1 MMPASDAVGVGNT
14 FFKVENRSPDKNWDA
29 KAYSTCALGP
39 DMPTGTARSTKK
51 QRLQPTEEVRE
62 MSIKT
67 GCQQKELAIIIQ
79 NIVRKGKGWPEQ
91 GKLHPDHLRKVLH
104 DFPDLYRNH
113 HITYQDIADH
123 RRKMDHYHW
132 RLHPDGVRQRGRR
145 VHPCT
150 GRSHGTFAAELV
162 GGATPSSPAYQGQCP
177 PASLSLRDWQDEDS
191 A

>member
-79 NIVRKGKGWPEQ
+79 NIRPPQK
-91 GKLHPDHLRKVLH
+91 
-104 DFPDLYRNH
+104 
-113 HITYQDIADH
+113 
-123 RRKMDHYHW
+123 
-132 RLHPDGVRQRGRR
+132 DGSLPLEAPPRWGQ
-145 VHPCT
+145 T
-150 GRSHGTFAAELV
+150 KRSTRSSMHGTQPWYLCCRAGWWSHSFITGIPGAVPAGFAL
-162 GGATPSSPAYQGQCP
+162 T
-177 PASLSLRDWQDEDS
+177 
-191 A
+191 